1 MRLLPLLLLACV
13 PGHQASL
20 WSAPT
25 TDSLLEGK
33 SFGFVLGVHFSGTS
47 VLHYALGRHP
57 EVSIMHGAPRRMD
70 EGQFFQDVMPDAREL
85 GNESVELLFS
95 GQAER
100 PWEVGRFF
108 ALNPRA
114 HLTEHSPDFTPA
126 AVLRLRTQWRACWNT
141 SMRVLVEKSPPDLV
155 RARFLAAV
163 FPPAWFAVILRHPLS
178 VCKRV
183 TPSRARLACAQNW
196 LVGYEQALTDVR
208 EGGLTAHVSF
218 YEHWAAQPIREME
231 ALSAAVGLARAGFS
245 WGDVI
250 EEGAQM
256 DLTTH
261 SVRGWGYSGPLTAAG
276 VPDVSGKIYVD
287 GSRLLPEEAQDV
299 GLAHRGEPE
308 LRGYLLLEGRL
319 NKFGYSFSSPFLLP
333 DCPVALR
340 RTMGCGV
347 RAEASTSRGG

>member
-1 MRLLPLLLLACV
+1 MRWLFLLLA
-13 PGHQASL
+13 GWLASAL
-20 WSAPT
+20 PPLPPHPSKT
-25 TDSLLEGK
+25 
-33 SFGFVLGVHFSGTS
+33 FGFVLGVHFSGTS

-70 EGQFFQDVMPDAREL
+70 EGQFFQDVMPDARVL
-85 GNESVELLFS
+85 GNESVELLFA
-95 GQAER
+95 GQAGR

-114 HLTEHSPDFTPA
+114 HLTELSPDFTPA
-126 AVLRLRTQWRACWNT
+126 AVRRLRRQWFKCWNT

-155 RARFLAAV
+155 RSRFLAAV
-163 FPPAWFAVILRHPLS
+163 FPPAWFALILRHPLS

-183 TPSRARLACAQNW
+183 TPPRARLVCAQNW
-196 LVGYEQALTDVR
+196 LAGYEQALADVR

-218 YEHWAAQPIREME
+218 YEHWAAHPIREME
-231 ALSAAVGLARAGFS
+231 ALSAAVGLSRDGFS
-245 WGDVI
+245 WADVI

-261 SVRGWGYSGPLTAAG
+261 AERGWGYSGPLTAAG

-299 GLAHRGEPE
+299 GKAHRGEPE
-308 LRGYLLLEGRL
+308 LRGYRELERRL
-319 NKFGYSFSSPFLLP
+319 NAFGYSFWSPFILT
-333 DCPVALR
+333 DCPSAKR
-340 RTMGCGV
+340 RAMGCAA
-347 RAEASTSRGG
+347 RRWA